1 MLYIVLETLI
11 QQANVAESV
20 VRWAM
25 FSTTS
30 FGNRVEAD
38 ARAASSSIDRP
49 SRALD
54 PVPLMA
60 DSIEVRVREKR

>member
-11 QQANVAESV
+11 QLANVAESV

-30 FGNRVEAD
+30 FGNRVQAETG
-38 ARAASSSIDRP
+38 AASSSTDNP
-49 SRALD
+49 SRLPD
-54 PVPLMA
+54 TKPLIA
-60 DSIEVRVREKR
+60 GSIV

>member
-1 MLYIVLETLI
+1 MLYIVLETFI
-11 QQANVAESV
+11 QQASVAGSV

-38 ARAASSSIDRP
+38 AGAASSSIDRP
-49 SRALD
+49 LSLIT
-54 PVPLMA
+54 VSLM
-60 DSIEVRVREKR
+60 IEWSV